1 MSNDTSN
8 IPVMVA
14 SQTHQPEP
22 INVSGSK
29 PYVKPDV
36 TECLIKGGVPGDIAP
51 VIAIN
56 AHNDCNKG
64 LQTWLEHQ
72 SSNGKGFVV
81 ESANWWP
88 HGSLEIQGGG
98 KFKKRTRKYKS
109 RKKKERSR
117 KKKERSKKR
126 KKVKKTKFLRKKTKK
141 SRKNKNIK

>member
-29 PYVKPDV
+29 PYVKPDI

-126 KKVKKTKFLRKKTKK
+126 KKIKKTKFLKKKTKK
-141 SRKNKNIK
+141 SKKNKNIK

>member
-8 IPVMVA
+8 IPIMVA

-29 PYVKPDV
+29 PYLKPGV
-36 TECLIKGGVPGDIAP
+36 TECLIDNGVPSDIAS
-51 VIAIN
+51 VVAIN
-56 AHNDCNKG
+56 AHNDCSKG
-64 LQTWLEHQ
+64 IRTWLEHKT
-72 SSNGKGFVV
+72 SKGKGFVV

-109 RKKKERSR
+109 RKKKE
-117 KKKERSKKR
+117 KSKKR
-126 KKVKKTKFLRKKTKK
+126 KKVKKTKFLRKKKTKK